1 MFYESNINIKV
12 IYRSNSKFKSIVKT
26 YVSEVLCI
34 YFENKK
40 KIMKL
45 SENLFLFIYLIEGD
59 EIKENDF
66 SYQVSNKYIFS
77 ILSGPKTNDKIK
89 PTLPG
94 LSATK
99 SNEVGRA
106 EVVILTLT

>member
-1 MFYESNINIKV
+1 MRI
-12 IYRSNSKFKSIVKT
+12 R
-26 YVSEVLCI
+26 
-34 YFENKK
+34 K
-40 KIMKL
+40 KIIKL

-77 ILSGPKTNDKIK
+77 RLSGPKTNDKIK

-94 LSATK
+94 LSAPLLSQMK
-99 SNEVGRA
+99 LAGLR
-106 EVVILTLT
+106 L